1 MAVFFNSD
9 SKSRHIGTFCVIYR
23 VLRRSKTNS
32 MTLEKLTAL
41 CAPDTLAEAQNHT
54 EKFADMVTFW
64 GAEFHK
70 IWSIDEDQKISL
82 VHVTQNQHPTP
93 ENIAELVRSALFETP
108 IETITCGTNENK
120 YSTEPLFISLVC
132 LLACDSHGPFD
143 NSPITRGT
151 IRDSLARW
159 LGPGFALNNEEYAG
173 LIEWLTFLGFVNQ
186 DHGKLVI
193 DPTRAVKDSL
203 KTIFN
208 SQKTMPIREFI
219 KSLGKILPVMD
230 GGNYHQQTMDVMG
243 VKQWVF
249 NYEKQISSSLSLALH
264 RLEIAAVIRI
274 EPGADDVNSIEM
286 LGPLGLPLRVISNIT
301 LRGGD

>member
-1 MAVFFNSD
+1 MAVLFNTASA
-9 SKSRHIGTFCVIYR
+9 SSHIGTLCVIYK
-23 VLRRSKTNS
+23 VLRRSKMNS

-41 CAPDTLAEAQNHT
+41 CAPDTLAENQNHT
-54 EKFADMVTFW
+54 EKFVDMVTFW

-70 IWSIDEDQKISL
+70 IWSIDKDQKISL

-93 ENIAELVRSALFETP
+93 ENIAEIVRSALFETP
-108 IETITCGTNENK
+108 IETITCHKKENK
-120 YSTEPLFISLVC
+120 YSTEPLFVSLVC

-143 NSPITRGT
+143 NFPITQGA

-159 LGPGFALNNEEYAG
+159 LGQGFALNDAEYAG